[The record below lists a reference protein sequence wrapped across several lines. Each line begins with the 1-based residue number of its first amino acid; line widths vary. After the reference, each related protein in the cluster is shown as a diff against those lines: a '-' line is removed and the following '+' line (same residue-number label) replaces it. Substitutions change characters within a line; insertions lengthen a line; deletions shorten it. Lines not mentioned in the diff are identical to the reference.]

1 MSYLK
6 FIKMENFRQHP
17 RFDYKLKVA
26 CLTDFQ
32 VLEAEVEN
40 FSLSGVC
47 LLLPREI
54 KPGKEMGLIF
64 KFPFPRMF
72 VVSARVVWSSQD
84 CGDLNSPRYKA
95 GVEFFYLPSFCRE
108 QFESL
113 QTQIAS

>member
-1 MSYLK
+1 MGD
-6 FIKMENFRQHP
+6 FRQQP
-17 RFDYKLKVA
+17 RFNYKLKVA

-47 LLLPREI
+47 LVLTKEI
-54 KPGKEMGLIF
+54 KPGEEMGLIF
-64 KFPFPRMF
+64 KFPFPQMF
-72 VVSARVVWSSQD
+72 AVPARVVWSSRD
-84 CGDLNSPRYKA
+84 SHNLNPPRYKA